1 MVVWRKQ
8 GRPKWLKQSDVAS
21 IREEAEERKM
31 GQVMQCFVYQDK
43 ALAYMCVLH
52 IWRTIRI

>member
-1 MVVWRKQ
+1 MVWRKQ